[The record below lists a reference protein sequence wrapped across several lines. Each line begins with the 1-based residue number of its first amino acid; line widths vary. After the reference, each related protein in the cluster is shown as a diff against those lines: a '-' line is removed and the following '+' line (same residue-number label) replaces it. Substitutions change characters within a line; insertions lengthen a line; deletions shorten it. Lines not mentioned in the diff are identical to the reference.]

1 MTQQTRS
8 KILNLGI
15 IIAIISTIVALVIY
29 CILSPN
35 DNLFCTIT
43 ATSNDKTLTNIIV
56 SEYKQNNSKQSFLST
71 PKPKDAL
78 WTGLINKASKTEQE
92 KQSAKPIIINN
103 NQTYYAYHIT
113 IKNKDKQTISYA
125 ISIDKL
131 NSEQFDIVYG
141 VWDKAGFVADH
152 TLNNG
157 LITPDKTVE
166 CYIIIKSKVST
177 PTQQSKKININIST
191 TTTNL

>member
-8 KILNLGI
+8 KILNLSI

-43 ATSNDKTLTNIIV
+43 ATSDNKTLTNIIV

-78 WTGLINKASKTEQE
+78 WTGLINKASKNQQE
-92 KQSAKPIIINN
+92 KQSAKPITINN
-103 NQTYYAYHIT
+103 RQTYYAYHIT
-113 IKNKDKQTISYA
+113 IKNQDKQVVSYI

-131 NSEQFDIVYG
+131 NIDQFDIVYG
-141 VWDKAGFVADH
+141 VWDKAGFVTNN
-152 TLNNG
+152 TLNSG
-157 LITPDKTVE
+157 LINPDKTID
-166 CYIIIKSKVST
+166 CYIIITSKVST
-177 PTQQSKKININIST
+177 PTKQSKKININIST
-191 TTTNL
+191 VTTNQ